1 MRFAGCGLRV
11 VGCGL
16 WVVGCGLR
24 FAVCDLRFAVWVA
37 GCGLWIVGC
46 GLPVVGCGLPVV
58 GCGSGSLISGEQI
71 QIPNSNRQIQIAAV
85 WSHLKHQNADR
96 RRIWLS
102 RDKPDPGLQILTLS
116 LLSF

>member
-16 WVVGCGLR
+16 R
-24 FAVCDLRFAVWVA
+24 FAICDLRFAVWVA
-37 GCGLWIVGC
+37 GCGLWI
-46 GLPVVGCGLPVV
+46 VGCGLPVV